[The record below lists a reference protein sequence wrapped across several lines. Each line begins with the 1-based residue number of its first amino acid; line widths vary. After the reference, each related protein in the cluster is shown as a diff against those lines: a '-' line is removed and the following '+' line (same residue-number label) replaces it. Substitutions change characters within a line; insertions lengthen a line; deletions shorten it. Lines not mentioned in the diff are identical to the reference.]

1 MQQNKWIATPITI
14 GVRTRYLVHKEGKDE
29 SRGIWDTKK
38 EAANLAFRLNA
49 EEWAKEVF
57 EDDYPDEF

>member
-1 MQQNKWIATPITI
+1 MLNKWVTTPVTI
-14 GVRTRYLVHKEGKDE
+14 GNRTRYLVHRDGADE
-29 SRGIWDTKK
+29 ARGVWETKK

-49 EEWAKEVF
+49 EEWEKEVF